1 MTEAGLG
8 IVLFSFYFLPST
20 SSTKLKVVA
29 LTNLSQKVSNYASR
43 NSQLAA
49 GARKENT
56 SRPPPEPHSGALQS
70 WLLFG
75 ANCSNRATMPLKRTA
90 QLTLL
95 TPRTIKSGVWGA
107 GYQRSGPGST
117 PAQCSSQWNTDT
129 LELGAEFPL
138 CGGGTLEHSKPG
150 NKQQSVYK
158 WDPQRAS

>member
-1 MTEAGLG
+1 MGKSAVWMTEAGFG

-95 TPRTIKSGVWGA
+95 TPRTIKSGVWGPDINA
-107 GYQRSGPGST
+107 A
-117 PAQCSSQWNTDT
+117 AQAAHLHNAVPS
-129 LELGAEFPL
+129 
-138 CGGGTLEHSKPG
+138 GTLTHWSLG
-150 NKQQSVYK
+150 LSFLCVG
-158 WDPQRAS
+158 AGL